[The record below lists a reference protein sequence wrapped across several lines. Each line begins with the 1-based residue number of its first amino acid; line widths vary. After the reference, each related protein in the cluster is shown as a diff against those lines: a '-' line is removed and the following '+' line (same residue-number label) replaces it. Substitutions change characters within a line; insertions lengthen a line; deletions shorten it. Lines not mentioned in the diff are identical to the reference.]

1 MPSPIRIDVWSDIVC
16 PWCYIGKRRLEAGLA
31 LARQEHPDIEA
42 ELVYHAFQLDP
53 TAKVGEDQLVQEVY
67 ERKFGGPERAEEI
80 IAHVTSEAAQVGLD
94 FRMAIAKRSNTILGH
109 RLLAFALSKGRQ
121 PLMQAYFTE
130 GAAIGQLPMLL
141 KLVADVGLDP
151 AEASAY
157 LEADGGEDQ
166 VAADLRAAA
175 DHEITAV
182 PTYVFNE
189 AYAVPGALDSAAF
202 ANVFT
207 KLHQAPEV

>member
-1 MPSPIRIDVWSDIVC
+1 M
-16 PWCYIGKRRLEAGLA
+16 K
-31 LARQEHPDIEA
+31 
-42 ELVYHAFQLDP
+42 
-53 TAKVGEDQLVQEVY
+53 
-67 ERKFGGPERAEEI
+67 
-80 IAHVTSEAAQVGLD
+80 
-94 FRMAIAKRSNTILGH
+94 
-109 RLLAFALSKGRQ
+109 
-121 PLMQAYFTE
+121 AYFTE